1 MRHCDCGSS
10 AASMGARS
18 QEDRSRGY
26 CWRERFIASPASSSW
41 TREPRI
47 FLWKT
52 AVFRNPRP
60 GLSGAAFGKCRTR
73 GIALCLPTRRSA
85 PSRRVPALLKL
96 CLSRVASRSERRGV
110 AGLSLPAWSPPS
122 SVGRLR
128 IATYTLDCSHIVL
141 SISNLSPFVSAALH
155 VR

>member
-10 AASMGARS
+10 AATWEARS
-18 QEDRSRGY
+18 QEDRSRGC

-60 GLSGAAFGKCRTR
+60 DLSGTAFGKCRTR
-73 GIALCLPTRRSA
+73 GIAPCLPTRRSA
-85 PSRRVPALLKL
+85 PSRRVP
-96 CLSRVASRSERRGV
+96 ASRSERRGV

-122 SVGRLR
+122 SVDRLR
-128 IATYTLDCSHIVL
+128 IATYTLDCCHIVF
-141 SISNLSPFVSAALH
+141 SISNFSPFVSAAVH
-155 VR
+155 VG